1 MEQKSLSNKQ
11 KINKINQHSK
21 KLIQI
26 NKILDSLI
34 IDIRNPNSLY
44 HSNFTLYK
52 QNLLNNYKDI
62 NKSYPAVFTMIF
74 NPKFNIHSLNRLR
87 YMINMALNIENKNI
101 TEHDAS
107 VAVGQKLVDEIVK
120 PQLNK

>member
-1 MEQKSLSNKQ
+1 MEQKYLSNKQ
-11 KINKINQHSK
+11 KIDKINLHSEKLLKINQ
-21 KLIQI
+21 
-26 NKILDSLI
+26 ILDSLI
-34 IDIRNPNSLY
+34 IDIKNPNSLY
-44 HSNFTLYK
+44 HSNFNLYK

-62 NKSYPAVFTMIF
+62 NKSYPAVFNMIF
-74 NPKFNIHSLNRLR
+74 NPKFNLFSLNRLR
-87 YMINMALNIENKNI
+87 YMINMALKIEKKDI